1 MAYQDVLKDTYFL
14 VTMVIA
20 VGGLEYLLFSD
31 NQDTF
36 ATVVSTNNYLLIN
49 QTWGNICQWG
59 KSIYTQHSACSFSP
73 LDLEMVL

>member
-1 MAYQDVLKDTYFL
+1 MEIFMAYQDVLKDTYFL

-36 ATVVSTNNYLLIN
+36 ATVVSTNN
-49 QTWGNICQWG
+49 
-59 KSIYTQHSACSFSP
+59 H
-73 LDLEMVL
+73 

>member
-31 NQDTF
+31 NKDTF
-36 ATVVSTNNYLLIN
+36 ATVVSTNNH
-49 QTWGNICQWG
+49 Q
-59 KSIYTQHSACSFSP
+59 
-73 LDLEMVL
+73 